1 MRREIGASPYPKYE
15 PLSGAIPRTRA
26 ARQFVNSFN
35 SLLRRLRPTNELR
48 RSPQPRCKNSIN
60 SNLRRE
66 RPERA
71 ASSEPRA
78 TPWVSMHKR
87 LRPVRAKVW
96 ANGWLLLLPLQG
108 AGAVRTLAQGVAL
121 GYELAGLSARAG
133 PLTIGLWTCWAIARP
148 GPLVIGMWT
157 YWGLFRAGKKNGW
170 APRGVQPLILECIR
184 NYFTITFLPFT
195 M

>member
-1 MRREIGASPYPKYE
+1 MNALPE
-15 PLSGAIPRTRA
+15 GAIPRTRA

-60 SNLRRE
+60 SNPRRE

-71 ASSEPRA
+71 ASPEPRA
-78 TPWVSMHKR
+78 TPWVSAYKR

-108 AGAVRTLAQGVAL
+108 VGNGDMAPRALPWAGDLLGFQPAQGRRQGFFRTISTYL
-121 GYELAGLSARAG
+121 IFLDFERPYLSG
-133 PLTIGLWTCWAIARP
+133 PLAAQCRLNVKVFGAL
-148 GPLVIGMWT
+148 
-157 YWGLFRAGKKNGW
+157 RAP
-170 APRGVQPLILECIR
+170 ASRCR
-184 NYFTITFLPFT
+184 SSD
-195 M
+195 